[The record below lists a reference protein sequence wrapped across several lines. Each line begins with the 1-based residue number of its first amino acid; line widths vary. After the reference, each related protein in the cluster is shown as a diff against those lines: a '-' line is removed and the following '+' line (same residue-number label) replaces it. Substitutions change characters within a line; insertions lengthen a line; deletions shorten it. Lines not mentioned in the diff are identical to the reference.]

1 METLQTHQVDIN
13 MFDLDITSI
22 RELPPFVQKSNY
34 YRFETQIYHQVDGV
48 AMRDILAQSFAII
61 LMHALE
67 CYCEDLAMQASSL
80 QGIPRQYPHHGT
92 ENVAE
97 FVGHFNNGHT
107 NIKFTFETSEEKQ
120 RVNYMDVTLQI
131 TTSSDISY
139 QLFHKACN
147 SGRLIEFHSAVPG
160 HVKAAVSTSQF
171 RRAKH
176 LSSHIMRKASE
187 ANICQQLRT
196 NPYPEVFINEAKKQ
210 CQKKL

>member
-1 METLQTHQVDIN
+1 MDVVEVYPSIPIDEGVDAVMEILQTHQVDNN
-13 MFDLDITSI
+13 MFGLDITSL
-22 RELPPFVQKSNY
+22 RELLPFVLNSNY

-92 ENVAE
+92 EKVAE

-107 NIKFTFETSEEKQ
+107 NIKFTIETSEEKQ
-120 RVNYMDVTLQI
+120 HINYVDVTLHI
-131 TTSSDISY
+131 TTSGDISY

-147 SGRLIEFHSAVPG
+147 SGRLIDFHSAVPG
-160 HVKAAVSTSQF
+160 HVKAAVTTSQV
-171 RRAKH
+171 RPAKL
-176 LSSHIMRKASE
+176 LSSHIMRKESE
-187 ANICQQLRT
+187 ANIFPR
-196 NPYPEVFINEAKKQ
+196 
-210 CQKKL
+210 